1 MREIGWMDYEGG
13 RSFRPPSVEILL
25 RMLAD
30 IASIAM

>member
-13 RSFRPPSVEILL
+13 RSFRPPSVEVLL

-30 IASIAM
+30 ITFITM